1 MGTTKQ
7 PHPKSWRNRSPGINL
22 QIGVR
27 CEPKLLAEIDAWRRS
42 QSTQPAEAMR
52 CLIELSLA
60 KAKSK

>member
-7 PHPKSWRNRSPGINL
+7 PHPKGRRNRSPGINL

-42 QSTQPAEAMR
+42 QSDLPSRRRLCDAW
-52 CLIELSLA
+52 L
-60 KAKSK
+60 